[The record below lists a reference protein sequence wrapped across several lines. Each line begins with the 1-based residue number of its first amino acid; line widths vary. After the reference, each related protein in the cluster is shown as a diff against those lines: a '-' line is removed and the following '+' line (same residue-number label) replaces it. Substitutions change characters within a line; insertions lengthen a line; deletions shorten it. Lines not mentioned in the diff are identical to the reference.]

1 VRDLRIAL
9 DDPLTADVVELLER
23 HLALMHAATPICE
36 VYALGPHALTSPEI
50 TFFSAR
56 RGGELVAVGALKE
69 IDPEH
74 GELKSMHTAEA
85 ARGQGIGR
93 AMLRHLLN
101 VARRRG
107 YDRVSLETG
116 ATGVFAPARSL
127 YTSSG
132 FTICPPFGEYAAS
145 PNSLCMTLPLR

>member
-74 GELKSMHTAEA
+74 GELKSMHTAGAPSRWRTRWTGPARRGERRSPCGTPVTSRPASASGWLA
-85 ARGQGIGR
+85 ARTPPR
-93 AMLRHLLN
+93 AR
-101 VARRRG
+101 
-107 YDRVSLETG
+107 
-116 ATGVFAPARSL
+116 
-127 YTSSG
+127 
-132 FTICPPFGEYAAS
+132 
-145 PNSLCMTLPLR
+145 